1 MIIELR
7 NSLKSLLDLPAEGP
21 RASLTASLVFDEITR
36 RSAKDVNKAHKMVS
50 HLKSDVKPQDIE
62 INKLW
67 GDQNNKDVV
76 AAFMNNK
83 LCVEAAKGGK
93 QALDAYKRYA
103 VQDYFYLLDS
113 VKFKALR
120 LATLP
125 YDDFDVEKLQDEA
138 NSVARYPGYAED
150 WFKTC
155 VGELGLSMDDFRVER
170 SIAEIAYSQY
180 LMHNA
185 QGDDWCNLHVI
196 LIACYWGWC
205 KLALEL
211 YKKDSTDKTTIFY
224 KNWILPS
231 VDITNGEPEIAQ
243 SAKTLSKFLDMN
255 AGMMTSG
262 VSRIQGKD
270 LFRTALRLETSLFN
284 SGYED
289 VIRKPATGG
298 NVM

>member
-1 MIIELR
+1 MIVELR
-7 NSLKSLLDLPAEGP
+7 NSLESLLDLPAEGP

-62 INKLW
+62 INT
-67 GDQNNKDVV
+67 
-76 AAFMNNK
+76 FMNNK

-103 VQDYFYLLDS
+103 VRDYFYLLDS
-113 VKFKALR
+113 
-120 LATLP
+120 
-125 YDDFDVEKLQDEA
+125 KLQDEA

-155 VGELGLSMDDFRVER
+155 VGDLGLSMDDFRVER

-185 QGDDWCNLHVI
+185 QGDDWYNLHVI

-289 VIRKPATGG
+289 VIRKPETGG